1 MARKLLNDCI
11 VCRSGKICSHT
22 ETSDTVDTSLYS
34 TVIVYCHIIAFS
46 DKRNNK
52 KKETTQKLPKLTDWL
67 GIFPAIISI
76 PGNVALQAD
85 SACSCLLFQ

>member
-11 VCRSGKICSHT
+11 VWRSGKICSHT

-46 DKRNNK
+46 DKRNK
-52 KKETTQKLPKLTDWL
+52 KKKKQPR
-67 GIFPAIISI
+67 
-76 PGNVALQAD
+76 
-85 SACSCLLFQ
+85 SCLNLQIGWEYFQQLFLSQAM